1 MNKKGSVG
9 YRKPPKASQF
19 KKDHSGNPKG
29 RPRRPQLALSAAFV
43 FRKVASELISVEGE
57 GGIMT
62 MTRFEALLRQ
72 IHTMALNKDPGAARL
87 LDQLRKGFPGQAPPG
102 DPTIVVFSDDDM
114 NIL

>member
-29 RPRRPQLALSAAFV
+29 RPRRPQLALSAAFI

-62 MTRFEALLRQ
+62 MT
-72 IHTMALNKDPGAARL
+72 TDPRAARL
-87 LDQLRKGFPGQAPPG
+87 LAQLRKVFPGKAPPG
-102 DPTIVVFSDDDM
+102 DPTIVVFRDDDM

>member
-1 MNKKGSVG
+1 MNEKRFVG
-9 YRKPPKASQF
+9 YRKPPKAPQF
-19 KKDHSGNPKG
+19 KRGQSGNPKG
-29 RPRRPQLALSAAFV
+29 RPRRPQVVFSPDV
-43 FRKVASELISVEGE
+43 IFRKVASELISVEGE

>member
-1 MNKKGSVG
+1 M
-9 YRKPPKASQF
+9 
-19 KKDHSGNPKG
+19 
-29 RPRRPQLALSAAFV
+29 SAAFI

-87 LDQLRKGFPGQAPPG
+87 LDQLRKAFPGTAPPG